1 VKRQTLRTCARRNKG
16 NKLPGFL
23 RTMCRFQQGKRRLVR
38 SKKNEQCGYVIEN
51 KGPLWKTGGKT
62 GMSMKIKVVI
72 GQKPECS

>member
-1 VKRQTLRTCARRNKG
+1 
-16 NKLPGFL
+16 
-23 RTMCRFQQGKRRLVR
+23 MCRFQQGKRRLVR